1 MMAGRPRKVK
11 TENDKIRDLIRE
23 QVNIIVEN
31 AKLLSTGKLR
41 NTFFLE
47 KAARELTRLEGEIQ
61 KSNN

>member
-11 TENDKIRDLIRE
+11 TEKDKIRDLIRE

-47 KAARELTRLEGEIQ
+47 KAARELTRLEDEIQ